1 MIFFDL
7 FVFVCFLPAKSF
19 ALDLNPEYDEV
30 LITLRVSDMGNCE
43 IPTIIHNKEIYLPI
57 IDIFRFLK
65 IKCIPSYGLD
75 SITGFFINQKN
86 NYLID
91 RINNRIIY
99 HEKIYEIKPWDLIR
113 TETNL
118 FLKSNYFGKI
128 FGLECT
134 FNFRSLSVLLKSKF
148 ELPII
153 REMRI
158 EQMRLNISRLK
169 KEFIA
174 DTIIE
179 RNYPFFH
186 FGAADWSIYTTQKV
200 NGINNT
206 WLNLSTGAIL
216 AGGEFSGRINYN
228 NNAPISNKNLF
239 YRWRYANNNKKI
251 VRQIVLGRI
260 GTQSIST
267 IYNPVSGVQ
276 ITNSPTINRK
286 SFGTYVLSDHTE
298 PGWTVELYVNNVLID
313 YVKADASGFFTF
325 DVPLIYGNTD
335 VTLHY
340 YGPWGEE
347 KISEQ
352 NHKIPYDF
360 LPKNKIEYTI
370 SSGIVEDDENS
381 IFSQARM
388 NYGLSRHIA
397 VGGGF
402 EYLSSIPNVKGM
414 PFLNTSIR
422 LASNMLFTGEYIYG
436 VRYKGMLS
444 YNLPSNFNFSLKYTK
459 YNETQEAV
467 INNYKEELRAMI
479 SKRFRIFNISTFS
492 QLTID
497 HHTVGSLKLTNTEF
511 VLSGSSHGV
520 NVNLTTYAYFMGNI
534 STSINSKLALSM
546 RLPANIMLKSH
557 IRYDY
562 KNNNLLSTRCGL
574 EKHLFRHCFVNTSF
588 EHNFNNNTNYFDIG
602 FRYDFSFARIGSYV
616 SHNNNTTTFYQ
627 SASGS
632 LIYEAKTNYI
642 DFNKNKNVGKGGIVF
657 LSFLDINDNGK
668 RDKNEPKLN
677 GLNIRVNGGGI
688 TKNRKDSTIVV
699 LGLEPYIDYFV
710 ELNANS
716 FDYIAWEIKKK
727 TLNIAIN
734 PNQLRLIEVPV
745 SVLGEVSGMVY
756 IKKAWGQSGQGGIKV
771 CFYNSNSIL
780 VASTLTETDGY
791 FYYLGL
797 GPGSYTVKIDPTQ
810 LSKLKMTVAPDG
822 IPITILPSEDGD
834 IVDGLEF
841 VIAKKQNEIKTQK
854 NNETEI
860 IHNNKPYKQQIDPQ
874 NGEAHT
880 ITTPT
885 NNIEYRVQIIALS
898 KKTSKTK
905 LAKKYKLG
913 KTIKE
918 DIFNN
923 YYIYTVGAFST
934 YEDAKE
940 YSNKL
945 KITNHIYDAFVV
957 KFKNGKRQ

>member
-1 MIFFDL
+1 VICIGL
-7 FVFVCFLPAKSF
+7 FVFICFLPLKSF

-43 IPTIIHNKEIYLPI
+43 IPSIIHNKEIYLPV
-57 IDIFRFLK
+57 IDIFNFLK
-65 IKCIPSYGLD
+65 IKCIPTDGLD
-75 SITGFFINQKN
+75 SISGFFINQN
-86 NYLID
+86 DNYLID

-99 HEKIYEIKPWDLIR
+99 KGKIFKIELNDLIR

-118 FLKSNYFGKI
+118 YLKSNYFGEI
-128 FGLECT
+128 FGLECA
-134 FNFRSLSVLLKSKF
+134 FNFRSLSVSLKSKL
-148 ELPII
+148 ELPVI
-153 REMRI
+153 REMRL

-174 DTIIE
+174 DTTIG

-186 FGAADWSIYTTQKV
+186 FGTADWSINTTQK
-200 NGINNT
+200 INEANNNR
-206 WLNLSTGAIL
+206 LNLSLGAIL
-216 AGGEFSGRINYN
+216 AGGEFNGRINYN
-228 NNAPISNKNLF
+228 NNAPISNRNLF
-239 YRWRYANNNKKI
+239 YRWRYANNNKKFI
-251 VRQIVLGRI
+251 RQIMLGRI

-267 IYNPVSGVQ
+267 IYNPVSGLQ

-298 PGWTVELYVNNVLID
+298 PGWIVELYVNNVLID

-325 DVPLIYGNTD
+325 NVPLIYGNTD

-388 NYGLSRHIA
+388 NYGLSRHIT

-402 EYLSSIPNVKGM
+402 EYLSSITNNKSM
-414 PFLNTSIR
+414 PFVNTSIR
-422 LASNMLFTGEYIYG
+422 LASNMLFTGEYTHG
-436 VRYKGMLS
+436 VRYKGMLT
-444 YNLPSNFNFSLKYTK
+444 YNLPSNFNFSIKYTK
-459 YNETQEAV
+459 YNETQQAV
-467 INNYKEELRAMI
+467 INNYREQLRTMI

-497 HHTVGSLKLTNTEF
+497 HHTIGSLKLTNSEF

-520 NVNLTTYAYFMGNI
+520 NVNLTTYAYFMGDE
-534 STSINSKLALSM
+534 STSINSKLALST
-546 RLPANIMLKSH
+546 RLPANIMLKSQV
-557 IRYDY
+557 RYDY
-562 KNNNLLSTRCGL
+562 KNNRLLSSRCGL
-574 EKHLFRHCFVNTSF
+574 EKHLFRHCFINTSY
-588 EHNFNNNTNYFDIG
+588 ERNFNGNTNYFNIG
-602 FRYDFSFARIGSYV
+602 IRYDFSFARVGSYV
-616 SHNNNTTTFYQ
+616 RHNNNTTTFTQ

-632 LIYEAKTNYI
+632 LIYEAKANYLE
-642 DFNKNKNVGKGGIVF
+642 FNKNSNVGKGGIVF
-657 LSFLDINDNGK
+657 LPFLDINDNGK
-668 RDKNEPKLN
+668 RDKDEPKLS
-677 GLNIRVNGGGI
+677 GLNIRVHGGGI
-688 TKNRKDSTIVV
+688 TKKREDSTIVV

-716 FDYIAWEIKKK
+716 FEYIAWEIKKK

-756 IKKAWGQSGQGGIKV
+756 IKKENEQKGIGRIKV
-771 CFYNSNSIL
+771 CFYNSDSIL

-797 GPGSYTVKIDPTQ
+797 GPGSYTVKIDSSQ
-810 LSKLKMTVAPDG
+810 LNKLKMTVSPDG
-822 IPITILPSEDGD
+822 IPINILPSEDGD

-841 VIAKKQNEIKTQK
+841 IIVKKQNEIKTQIVNYLEK
-854 NNETEI
+854 
-860 IHNNKPYKQQIDPQ
+860 
-874 NGEAHT
+874 
-880 ITTPT
+880 
-885 NNIEYRVQIIALS
+885 R
-898 KKTSKTK
+898 
-905 LAKKYKLG
+905 
-913 KTIKE
+913 
-918 DIFNN
+918 IF
-923 YYIYTVGAFST
+923 TLF
-934 YEDAKE
+934 
-940 YSNKL
+940 
-945 KITNHIYDAFVV
+945 
-957 KFKNGKRQ
+957 

>member
-1 MIFFDL
+1 
-7 FVFVCFLPAKSF
+7 
-19 ALDLNPEYDEV
+19 
-30 LITLRVSDMGNCE
+30 
-43 IPTIIHNKEIYLPI
+43 
-57 IDIFRFLK
+57 
-65 IKCIPSYGLD
+65 
-75 SITGFFINQKN
+75 
-86 NYLID
+86 
-91 RINNRIIY
+91 
-99 HEKIYEIKPWDLIR
+99 
-113 TETNL
+113 
-118 FLKSNYFGKI
+118 
-128 FGLECT
+128 
-134 FNFRSLSVLLKSKF
+134 
-148 ELPII
+148 
-153 REMRI
+153 MRL

-174 DTIIE
+174 YSTIG
-179 RNYPFFH
+179 RTYPFFH
-186 FGAADWSIYTTQKV
+186 FGAADWTINTTQQV

-206 WLNLSTGAIL
+206 RLNLSMGAIL
-216 AGGEFSGRINYN
+216 AGGEFTGRINYN

-286 SFGTYVLSDHTE
+286 FFGTYVLSDYTE

-313 YVKADASGFFTF
+313 YVKADTSGFFTF

-388 NYGLSRHIA
+388 NYGLSRHIT

-402 EYLSSIPNVKGM
+402 EYLSSIPNVNGM
-414 PFLNTSIR
+414 PFINTSIR
-422 LASNMLFTGEYIYG
+422 IASNMLFTGEYTYG
-436 VRYKGMLS
+436 VRYEGMLS
-444 YNLPSNFNFSLKYTK
+444 YNLPSNFNFSLKYAN
-459 YNETQEAV
+459 YNETQEAG

-492 QLTID
+492 QLIID
-497 HHTVGSLKLTNTEF
+497 HHTVGSLKLTNSEF
-511 VLSGSSHGV
+511 ILSGSSHGI
-520 NVNLTTYAYFMGNI
+520 NVNLTTYAYFNGNV
-534 STSINSKLALSM
+534 STSIYSKLALSM

-557 IRYDY
+557 VRYDF
-562 KNNNLLSTRCGL
+562 KHNTLLSIRSGL

-588 EHNFNNNTNYFDIG
+588 EYNFNSNTNYFDIG

-616 SHNNNTTTFYQ
+616 SHNNNTTTFTQ

-632 LIYEAKTNYI
+632 LIYEAKTNYV
-642 DFNKNKNVGKGGIVF
+642 DFNKNNNVGKGGIIF

-668 RDKNEPKLN
+668 RDNDEPKLS
-677 GLNIRVNGGGI
+677 GLNIRVAGGGI
-688 TKNRKDSTIVV
+688 TKNREDSTIVV

-710 ELNANS
+710 ELNTNS

-756 IKKAWGQSGQGGIKV
+756 INKSGGQSGQGGIKV
-771 CFYNSNSIL
+771 CFYNSDSIL

-797 GPGSYTVKIDPTQ
+797 APGSYSAKIDPLQ
-810 LSKLKMTVAPDG
+810 LQRLQMSVSPKSLSFK
-822 IPITILPSEDGD
+822 INEDMYGD
-834 IVDGLEF
+834 VVDGLEF
-841 VIAKKQNEIKTQK
+841 LLVPS
-854 NNETEI
+854 ET
-860 IHNNKPYKQQIDPQ
+860 N
-874 NGEAHT
+874 
-880 ITTPT
+880 
-885 NNIEYRVQIIALS
+885 
-898 KKTSKTK
+898 
-905 LAKKYKLG
+905 
-913 KTIKE
+913 
-918 DIFNN
+918 
-923 YYIYTVGAFST
+923 
-934 YEDAKE
+934 
-940 YSNKL
+940 
-945 KITNHIYDAFVV
+945 
-957 KFKNGKRQ
+957 